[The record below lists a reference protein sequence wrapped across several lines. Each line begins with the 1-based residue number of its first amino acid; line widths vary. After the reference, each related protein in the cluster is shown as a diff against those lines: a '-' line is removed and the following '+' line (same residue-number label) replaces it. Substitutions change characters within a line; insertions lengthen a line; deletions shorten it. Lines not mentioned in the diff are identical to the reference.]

1 MTLNTPCW
9 MYHKDGRTY
18 LCKDAS
24 FHNTLIDADEWELE
38 PFTGDRKVIKKSKEE
53 GLIDDY
59 NTLVKKYNA
68 LLDSYQDLLD
78 KTEKVEK
85 VEKVEKADTVKK
97 QYNLTK
103 SNKK

>member
-1 MTLNTPCW
+1 

-68 LLDSYQDLLD
+68 LLDSYQGLLD
-78 KTEKVEK
+78 KT
-85 VEKVEKADTVKK
+85 EKVEKADTVKK